1 MSYYNITISVDEE
14 SVAQKQFLDL
24 LKRMCAT
31 DNAFSIKPMKTK
43 IFTSDCLFFDDVNS
57 PTYNEICKVA
67 DAGSCLE
74 MNVTSVSRHDEY
86 TDEINKVIN
95 EKCDDMIVAISRLMK
110 GLPDDNENKETLT
123 VDIQNTTN
131 DEEETEALE
140 ETTSTNVNEEETAN
154 TGKDAN
160 NDDTTA
166 TLEEEPT
173 EAYKPNDNTED
184 SAEDEYEPEDSD
196 ALLDDELSLDDSDPD
211 YEPEE
216 KAPKVPEG
224 KLYPDNYGFLMAYKE
239 FSEKS
244 EKEKQDIIH
253 SEVGWHTMAD
263 KPLEELKTWQTKEF
277 HIYCEY
283 LSKYPEMDKVDKP
296 IHWLK
301 SYTNYV
307 LSEGVYAEYGNDR
320 ECFYGFDSFVRAKLN
335 RDIKCEDMVKSRID
349 SLYK

>member
-24 LKRMCAT
+24 LKKMCAT

-43 IFTSDCLFFDDVNS
+43 IFTSDCLFFDDVGS

-67 DAGSCLE
+67 DAGSYLE
-74 MNVTSVSRHDEY
+74 MNVTSVSRLDEY
-86 TDEINKVIN
+86 TDEINKVID
-95 EKCDDMIVAISRLMK
+95 EKCEDMIDAINKLMK
-110 GLPDDNENKETLT
+110 GLPDDNTNKDTLT
-123 VDIQNTTN
+123 VEVHNSSNDMEESDSLEEDVETN
-131 DEEETEALE
+131 VSEEVAENSDTNSDNDDASATPEDETTEA
-140 ETTSTNVNEEETAN
+140 NEQ
-154 TGKDAN
+154 
-160 NDDTTA
+160 
-166 TLEEEPT
+166 
-173 EAYKPNDNTED
+173 NDNTED
-184 SAEDEYEPEDSD
+184 IAEDEYEPEDSD

-216 KAPKVPEG
+216 KAPKVPAG

-263 KPLEELKTWQTKEF
+263 KPLEELKTWQTREF

-307 LSEGVYAEYGNDR
+307 LSEGVYAEYGKDR
-320 ECFYGFDSFVRAKLN
+320 ELFYTFDAFVRAKLN

-349 SLYK
+349 NLYK